1 MGMKVLFLD
10 FDGVINSQQSSIFW
24 HNKRDQ
30 SKWENEMYSSW
41 TGTLKEY
48 LAHEFCPIA
57 LSNME
62 ELIRRVPEL
71 KIVVSSTW
79 RIGENVES
87 LKKILAP
94 SPLLAN
100 AIIDVTP
107 QFRWR
112 GGDEVDRGHEIKDWL
127 TRHPEVT
134 HYVIVDDDR
143 DMLEEQQ
150 DNFVNTSSFH
160 GFQYGDMLWAERI
173 LGHST
178 STQHVI

>member
-1 MGMKVLFLD
+1 MKVLFLD
-10 FDGVINSQQSSIFW
+10 FDGVINSHQSCTFW

-41 TGTLKEY
+41 GGTLKEY

-62 ELIRRVPEL
+62 ELMRRIPDL

-79 RIGENVES
+79 RLGETVES

-94 SPLLAN
+94 SKMVSD

-107 QFRWR
+107 HFRYR
-112 GGDEVDRGHEIKDWL
+112 GGDEVKRGHEIKHWL
-127 TRHPEVT
+127 DAHSDVT
-134 HYVIVDDDR
+134 HYVIVDDDN
-143 DMLEEQQ
+143 DMLESQKE
-150 DNFVNTSSFH
+150 NFVNTSELH
-160 GFQYGDMLWAERI
+160 GFQYGDMLWALRI
-173 LGHST
+173 LGENEKARR
-178 STQHVI
+178 